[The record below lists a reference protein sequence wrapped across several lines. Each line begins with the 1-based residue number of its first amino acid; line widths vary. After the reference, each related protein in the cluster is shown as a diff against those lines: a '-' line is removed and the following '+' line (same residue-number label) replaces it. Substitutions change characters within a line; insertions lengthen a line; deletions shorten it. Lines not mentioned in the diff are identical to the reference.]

1 MYTKTF
7 SDFLEKRRNSLGK
20 KTRSKPH
27 LIYELR
33 NYTLIIES
41 WSNGIKIVNAIELW
55 RQRSQ
60 KLFNRFVA
68 PAIFSHRMV
77 GRASHHWYRSAM
89 QNHPHKN
96 TFRECWA
103 EKTPCAISN
112 AYDYVICGCGQQP
125 TKNTHHMNDNFCSE
139 FIKSSSKTIPIK
151 INPFFFARWSQSGR
165 SFVLDIIYCIK
176 LESCR
181 LLLQI
186 NSPVYH

>member
-151 INPFFFARWSQSGR
+151 INPFFFR
-165 SFVLDIIYCIK
+165 SLITIWPELRFRYN
-176 LESCR
+176 
-181 LLLQI
+181 LLHQI
-186 NSPVYH
+186 RVV